1 MFNKLIIQKAV
12 CEYKKITS
20 DERQRMLIQARE
32 DAWRDEEA
40 RKKAD
45 IEDAF
50 KEGVEKGIKEG
61 KQEGLKEGEKNSK
74 IQIAKK
80 MMSKNMNISEII
92 EFTGLSENDLKNLK

>member
-1 MFNKLIIQKAV
+1 MTV
-12 CEYKKITS
+12 CTYKKITS
-20 DERQRMLIQARE
+20 DERKRMLIQARE

-61 KQEGLKEGEKNSK
+61 KTEGLKEGEKNSK

-80 MMSKNMNISEII
+80 MMSKNINISEII
-92 EFTGLSENDLKNLK
+92 EFTGLSENDLENLK

>member
-1 MFNKLIIQKAV
+1 MTV

-50 KEGVEKGIKEG
+50 KDGKKEG
-61 KQEGLKEGEKNSK
+61 LIEGEKNSK

-80 MMSKNMNISEII
+80 MVSKNMNISEII
-92 EFTGLSENDLKNLK
+92 ELL